1 MLLRLSKTMI
11 IIIKQYVERK
21 EDQVTEEST
30 SDLGESQCHME
41 EGKDNASEQVRARQ
55 RLALTC
61 KQLAEEEVVQV
72 TDEG

>member
-1 MLLRLSKTMI
+1 
-11 IIIKQYVERK
+11 
-21 EDQVTEEST
+21 
-30 SDLGESQCHME
+30 ME